1 MIIQQLIKMIF
12 VGNIGIIEIIINQ
25 NQIIIDY
32 YILFDQFIFVQDE
45 IQCYLIKLEIEI
57 IDVNSIYLINEIL
70 AILIDQNILILVQK
84 FEVSFVLDQ
93 ITL

>member
-12 VGNIGIIEIIINQ
+12 VGNIEIIDIIIDQ

-45 IQCYLIKLEIEI
+45 IQFYLINPEIEI

-70 AILIDQNILILVQK
+70 AILIDQNILILVQM